1 MYICLRRG
9 EGCQNFNV
17 RVYGEKMLSRGSGL
31 FVSDSGL
38 IPIPHHMDMDR
49 LARIAVVRVKE
60 EPKATVAKDSRHNA
74 TFLHPGA
81 IG

>member
-1 MYICLRRG
+1 
-9 EGCQNFNV
+9 
-17 RVYGEKMLSRGSGL
+17 
-31 FVSDSGL
+31 
-38 IPIPHHMDMDR
+38 MDMDR